1 MEKTRILLVEDDPV
15 MARII
20 KFYLSQQPNQEVA
33 WVSTC
38 EEAIE
43 AVRQRYDLLLLD
55 ILLPDSDGITLCR
68 TLRQRVTCPIIF
80 TSCLD
85 DEATII
91 RALEMGGDD
100 FLAKPFNNKVLQ
112 ARIDANLR
120 RVAIERRKRYDTPV
134 SAADFT
140 VDMESRV
147 LHRAGKEYQLTPIEF
162 GILLYLMEHEDQ
174 VISTRELYEFV
185 WSQPDVGDLR
195 TVVAHIHTLRKKLE
209 DNPRSP
215 VHLHAIYGKG
225 YRYTSGQS

>member
-55 ILLPDSDGITLCR
+55 ILLPDSDGITLCQ

-80 TSCLD
+80 ISCLD

-120 RVAIERRKRYDTPV
+120 RVAIERKKRYDTPV

-147 LHRAGKEYQLTPIEF
+147 LCRAGKEYQLTPIEF

-225 YRYTSGQS
+225 YRYTSGQT

>member
-1 MEKTRILLVEDDPV
+1 M
-15 MARII
+15 
-20 KFYLSQQPNQEVA
+20 
-33 WVSTC
+33 
-38 EEAIE
+38 
-43 AVRQRYDLLLLD
+43 LLLD
-55 ILLPDSDGITLCR
+55 ILLPDSDGITLCQ

-80 TSCLD
+80 ISCLD

-120 RVAIERRKRYDTPV
+120 RVAIERKKRYDTPV

-140 VDMESRV
+140 VDMETRV
-147 LHRAGKEYQLTPIEF
+147 LCRAGKEVQLTPIEF